1 MKIFITGATGF
12 IGTHVAELLAKT
24 RSDMYCLVRK
34 RTPAVEH
41 LSALGATL
49 VPGDVTD
56 KASVVR
62 GMKGCDWVIHLAG
75 LYSFWEAKKERFKD
89 VNVTGTRNV
98 MESVLE
104 TGVSKVVHVSSVVVY
119 GEPADSPFTEKSHV
133 GPVRFSE
140 YSRTKY
146 EGDLIVWELHEKKG
160 LPVVVVY
167 PGAVMGP
174 GDPKATGQYITN
186 LIRRRLPATV
196 FNTSVMTFVHVKDVA
211 EIIVRAAEKKNNIGE
226 KYFAGKEEK
235 SFQEINQMVSQMSGV
250 ALPKMRLPNFLT
262 MASSVFLTG
271 FASLIK
277 RSPPWGMSLDQM
289 RVMLHGF
296 RVDGSKAERELCISY
311 TPVRTAIE
319 EAITSFRDT
328 E

>member
-24 RSDMYCLVRK
+24 RSEMYCLVRK

-62 GMKGCDWVIHLAG
+62 GMKGCEWVIHLAG

-119 GEPADSPFTEKSHV
+119 GQPADSPFTEKSQV
-133 GPVRFSE
+133 GPVRFSK
-140 YSRTKY
+140 YSQTKY

-167 PGAVMGP
+167 PSAVVGP

-226 KYFAGKEEK
+226 KYFAGKEEM
-235 SFQEINQMVSQMSGV
+235 SFRQLNQIVSQISGV
-250 ALPKMRLPNFLT
+250 PLPRLRLPDFLT
-262 MASSVFLTG
+262 MANSVLLTG
-271 FASLIK
+271 LAGLI
-277 RSPPWGMSLDQM
+277 RRPPPWGMSLDQM

-296 RVDGSKAERELCISY
+296 RVDGSKAERDLCISY
-311 TPVRTAIE
+311 TPIRIALE
-319 EAITSFRDT
+319 EAIASFRET
-328 E
+328 K